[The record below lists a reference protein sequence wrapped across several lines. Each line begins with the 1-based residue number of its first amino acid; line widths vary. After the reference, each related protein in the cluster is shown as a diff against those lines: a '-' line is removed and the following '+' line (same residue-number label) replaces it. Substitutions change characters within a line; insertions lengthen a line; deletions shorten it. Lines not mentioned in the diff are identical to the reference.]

1 MKNTTLDYMIK
12 SKKVELTVLDA
23 KKAQYHEEL
32 INILNNSNILA
43 QEYLYLT
50 HNKVED
56 FSLFNTTDVAELKE
70 KLIKELVSLIYVKL
84 LTIPLYSFNKYI
96 FEKNES
102 LTAFDEDMAEEL
114 AAIPENKTYLDI
126 AKTCDWNNFEK
137 ETKKLIHILSQQ
149 KMTIL
154 TGNKDK
160 LLSNDELESI
170 IFNYVESS
178 DLLGLIIF
186 RLKVYNEN

>member
-12 SKKVELTVLDA
+12 SKKVGLTVLDA

-32 INILNNSNILA
+32 INILNNSNMLA

-56 FSLFNTTDVAELKE
+56 LSLFNATDVAELKE

-84 LTIPLYSFNKYI
+84 LTIPLYSFNEYI

-160 LLSNDELESI
+160 LLSNEELESI